1 LNILERK
8 MVCESWEKK
17 MGERKE
23 ESGVVLT
30 DLCEKERKKKKRRQF
45 L

>member
-1 LNILERK
+1 

-30 DLCEKERKKKKRRQF
+30 DSCEKEREK
-45 L
+45 

>member
-1 LNILERK
+1 
-8 MVCESWEKK
+8 

-30 DLCEKERKKKKRRQF
+30 DSCEKEREKKKKDNFYRF
-45 L
+45 LMIW